1 MFGHRVPRAA
11 RLFSAIMLSLA
22 LLAALL
28 FGAHTRAGATPM
40 PGAGQ
45 ASVSLA
51 EVHALIFIWA
61 SGTPAV
67 QRVAQQTCAQMRLT
81 TQQCAGVSAAV
92 RSGWLDLATRDPAGL
107 GRVDALP
114 NARGRAEALTA
125 LAGQLAAATGGR
137 TAALFA
143 ATDAAYAQI
152 RQPQWIAT
160 HAVGGQALPAGTV
173 LVWATSYQQTSLPGR
188 LNPKR
193 SPYAALPD
201 AYLKYANWGT
211 LSAIPAIYQ
220 PYYAPTG
227 GTSHWTVNVASA
239 DGTRSVAN
247 VLITDVGPWNEDDN
261 WWDANGTSATLP
273 ASCPVSTN
281 LIAPDATSNALV
293 DGICPNGQNLRRIYY
308 YLLYQHDGLPF
319 FQSAGY
325 APSGNFQDGTAW
337 PVGLAQECAESAAA
351 SVNADGVTCYSGPAG
366 YNANNGGWLRSST
379 YDAPV
384 LNQSSIDVSP
394 AVDKALG
401 WTYPSSGLVQ
411 VYVGGLP

>member
-1 MFGHRVPRAA
+1 MLGQRAQHPI
-11 RLFSAIMLSLA
+11 RFFSAIMLALA

-28 FGAHTRAGATPM
+28 FGAHSRAGATPM
-40 PGAGQ
+40 PSAGQ

-81 TQQCAGVSAAV
+81 TPQCAGVSAAV

-107 GRVDALP
+107 GRVDAVP

-137 TAALFA
+137 TAALLA
-143 ATDAAYAQI
+143 ATDAAYTQI
-152 RQPQWIAT
+152 RQPRWIAT
-160 HAVGGQALPAGTV
+160 HVVGGQALPAGTV

-193 SPYAALPD
+193 TPYVALPD

-211 LSAIPAIYQ
+211 ISAIPAIYQ

-227 GTSHWTVNVASA
+227 GTTHWTVNVASA

-325 APSGNFQDGTAW
+325 APSGTFQDGTAW
-337 PVGLAQECAESAAA
+337 PVGLALECAESTAA
-351 SVNADGVTCYSGPAG
+351 SVNADGITCYSGPAG
-366 YNANNGGWLRSST
+366 YNANNGGWLRGGT